1 MKKAK
6 LTDQFREGESDEYD
20 SEVDN
25 IEIDTD
31 VMDFDLLKVKNGKNE
46 YHAELL

>member
-20 SEVDN
+20 SEADDVD
-25 IEIDTD
+25 IDTEAT
-31 VMDFDLLKVKNGKNE
+31 DFDLLNVRNGKNE